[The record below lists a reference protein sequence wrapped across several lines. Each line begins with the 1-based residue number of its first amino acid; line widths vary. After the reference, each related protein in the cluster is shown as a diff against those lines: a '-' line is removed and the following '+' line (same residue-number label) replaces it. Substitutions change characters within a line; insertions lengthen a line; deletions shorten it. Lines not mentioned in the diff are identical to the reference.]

1 MTGGDGDDI
10 LTAQL
15 TAVISI
21 LRGNLGNDTLN
32 ARDNPSP
39 FAEIDRLFCGL
50 GTDSFAMDPADV
62 QNSCETALP

>member
-1 MTGGDGDDI
+1 
-10 LTAQL
+10 
-15 TAVISI
+15 VISI

-39 FAEIDRLFCGL
+39 FGEIDRLLCGG
-50 GTDSFAMDPADV
+50 GTDSFAMDTTDV